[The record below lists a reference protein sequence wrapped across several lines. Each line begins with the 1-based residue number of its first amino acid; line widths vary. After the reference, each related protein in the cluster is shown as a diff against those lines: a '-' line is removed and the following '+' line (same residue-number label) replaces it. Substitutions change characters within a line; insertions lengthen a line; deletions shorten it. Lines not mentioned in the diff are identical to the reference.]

1 MRKRRSPSV
10 ESEEQEVLRRY
21 RQTENVVFGLK
32 SKEEFKRELESLR
45 NTDDEEVKRKIA
57 EYYNEYGRT
66 YASR

>member
-1 MRKRRSPSV
+1 M
-10 ESEEQEVLRRY
+10 RRY
-21 RQTENVVFGLK
+21 EQTENVMFGLK

-45 NTDDEEVKRKIA
+45 DTDDEQVKRKIA